1 MKGGIFR
8 GWRPFAFILALA
20 LLTAF
25 ALTAF
30 AAQSREEP
38 RPKTFKRPWYHIFQI
53 NMDKYTILQQ
63 DVPYVPIMDY
73 SEACSLC
80 HARYYSQWQSSRHG
94 RSFVDPFFQQGW
106 IEYREF
112 YDREVQEV
120 KDARRLGEARE
131 GQELPVTLRE
141 PQRIDCTSCHAPAV
155 NTEIEYSQNRPLKEF
170 LIAMREGYVPRIE
183 DVVSGNVEQ
192 TLGVRKEPW
201 PHSDIDIRDQLNYWQ
216 RLNDYVK
223 DGVSCDY
230 CHTITRMGLPTDRA
244 QIAFPEMY
252 NQYYGLSYEHRFGQ
266 QKFGPIAEGP
276 TSGHT
281 RGYSAVF
288 SQSVFCAP
296 CHQEVNGYGVVVQDT
311 YNEWLKSDYSHPG
324 SSYKT
329 CQDCHMPTVSSLGM
343 APVPPSKHGP
353 DRPDAHMH
361 DLRGTT
367 PAMLQTAAELALN
380 VEKEGGT
387 VKATVDV
394 TNNGTG
400 HMLPTG
406 LPYHQV
412 VLVVRGLDADG
423 DVFFEDVK
431 IYEKRLGR
439 SLDYRA
445 EIPYWEADYVQY
457 DNRIAP
463 GETVTEHYEFDAS
476 DVTGSVFVTAQLFYR
491 RASKDV
497 TKVYQLIDKPIPIQ
511 EVSEEVF

>member
-1 MKGGIFR
+1 
-8 GWRPFAFILALA
+8 
-20 LLTAF
+20 
-25 ALTAF
+25 
-30 AAQSREEP
+30 
-38 RPKTFKRPWYHIFQI
+38 
-53 NMDKYTILQQ
+53 
-63 DVPYVPIMDY
+63 
-73 SEACSLC
+73 
-80 HARYYSQWQSSRHG
+80 
-94 RSFVDPFFQQGW
+94 
-106 IEYREF
+106 
-112 YDREVQEV
+112 
-120 KDARRLGEARE
+120 
-131 GQELPVTLRE
+131 
-141 PQRIDCTSCHAPAV
+141 
-155 NTEIEYSQNRPLKEF
+155 
-170 LIAMREGYVPRIE
+170 
-183 DVVSGNVEQ
+183 
-192 TLGVRKEPW
+192 
-201 PHSDIDIRDQLNYWQ
+201 
-216 RLNDYVK
+216 
-223 DGVSCDY
+223 
-230 CHTITRMGLPTDRA
+230 
-244 QIAFPEMY
+244 
-252 NQYYGLSYEHRFGQ
+252 
-266 QKFGPIAEGP
+266 
-276 TSGHT
+276 
-281 RGYSAVF
+281 
-288 SQSVFCAP
+288 
-296 CHQEVNGYGVVVQDT
+296 
-311 YNEWLKSDYSHPG
+311 
-324 SSYKT
+324 
-329 CQDCHMPTVSSLGM
+329 MPTVSSLGM

-511 EVSEEVF
+511 EISEEVF